1 VADVRSV
8 LIQTEFAF
16 ESGLHRCPGRYP
28 VLFASQAQSDIRKR
42 LLYSI
47 YVLDRLLALELG
59 SPTMLSDTD
68 IDVCLPGATEKHGP
82 LQVDGQL
89 VGNKRKRQSDVQA
102 HLARSSSYGSPFGPG
117 SGAHDR
123 SNSVSGEAM
132 RLRPAQAMIRISA
145 ISGRLMDTFNKSRK
159 YRANGRE

>member
-1 VADVRSV
+1 M
-8 LIQTEFAF
+8 
-16 ESGLHRCPGRYP
+16 
-28 VLFASQAQSDIRKR
+28 RKR

-82 LQVDGQL
+82 VQVDGPM
-89 VGNKRKRQSDVQA
+89 VGNKRKRQSDVQP
-102 HLARSSSYGSPFGPG
+102 HLVRTVSYGSPFGAG
-117 SGAHDR
+117 SSAHDR
-123 SNSVSGEAM
+123 SDGLSNEAM

-159 YRANGRE
+159 YRANGRECSQPTLS